1 MTKNGVVKRGR
12 EAALFRRRDLEQL
25 ELLTPPTLVVRF
37 LPTSA
42 TTQDTTSASP
52 PSSTIGEEEVVL
64 YSVAKG
70 FSRIV
75 LDEEGQEQQQSST
88 SSSSQVQGDIIV
100 TTKRLLFASRINEEK
115 LSVPSETVNEN
126 AVWSSHDFVVDIQ
139 GIILH
144 AIATDPEPSLYCQ
157 FEEEPQQPVTQVYF
171 FPPTTSTCSSD
182 PSLLL
187 SKLFHAL
194 AMAIEWNPV
203 SSSREDEDGLLVGEE
218 SDDSDYSIPIVHST
232 QPSDGATPEQR
243 RAMLERLDALL
254 VVPPDLEI
262 HSDNDD
268 LNGEVG
274 RGQTIATRKR
284 ANYGANIVE
293 GQFDDAEED
302 EEG

>member
-1 MTKNGVVKRGR
+1 MTKDGIVKRGR
-12 EAALFRRRDLEQL
+12 DAALFRRRDPERL
-25 ELLTPPTLVVRF
+25 ELLMPPTLVVCF
-37 LPTSA
+37 PTSA
-42 TTQDTTSASP
+42 TTEDNNSASP
-52 PSSTIGEEEVVL
+52 TIGEEEVIL

-75 LDEEGQEQQQSST
+75 LDEDEEGQEQQQ
-88 SSSSQVQGDIIV
+88 SSSQVQGDIIV

-115 LSVPSETVNEN
+115 MTVPPETANEN

-144 AIATDPEPSLYCQ
+144 ALATDPEPSLYCQ
-157 FEEEPQQPVTQVYF
+157 FEEEQQQPVTQVYF
-171 FPPTTSTCSSD
+171 FPPTSTCSPD

-194 AMAIEWNPV
+194 AMAIERNPV
-203 SSSREDEDGLLVGEE
+203 TMDDDDEDGLLVGEE
-218 SDDSDYSIPIVHST
+218 SDNSDNGIPIFHPT
-232 QPSDGATPEQR
+232 QQSDGAPPEQR

-268 LNGEVG
+268 FNGEVG
-274 RGQTIATRKR
+274 RVGRTITTRKR
-284 ANYGANIVE
+284 TNDGAEIVQ

-302 EEG
+302 EEDFNML